1 MQEDEEIP
9 EYTVVV
15 FDDRENGRLTF
26 TLECDGKKIGKTT
39 ITKAVVTGLVAM
51 LHQERQR

>member
-15 FDDRENGRLTF
+15 FDDQENDRFTF
-26 TLECDGKKIGKTT
+26 TRECGGKKIGKTT

>member
-15 FDDRENGRLTF
+15 FDDQENDRFTF
-26 TLECDGKKIGKTT
+26 TRECGGKKIGK
-39 ITKAVVTGLVAM
+39 LPS
-51 LHQERQR
+51 QRQWLLA